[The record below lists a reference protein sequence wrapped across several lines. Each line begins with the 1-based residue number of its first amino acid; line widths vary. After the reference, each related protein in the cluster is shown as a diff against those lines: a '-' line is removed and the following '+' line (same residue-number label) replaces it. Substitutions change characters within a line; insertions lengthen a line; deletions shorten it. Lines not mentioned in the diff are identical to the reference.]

1 VYVMVSDSQIFDWFV
16 ELGMKVEKVTSGNFY
31 FHIVISPPVGEGV
44 KVSVIRT
51 NPNSTYYIVTTVVDF
66 DSAKL
71 KKDQSLLKNIKKDL
85 MRMNVE
91 FFLIPPD
98 AETPKS
104 VQIAKIVFMEGLT
117 KNEILNVVELVKN
130 SAYLTLSWFE

>member
-1 VYVMVSDSQIFDWFV
+1 MVSDSQIFDWFV

-31 FHIVISPPVGEGV
+31 FHIVVSPPVGEGV

-51 NPNSTYYIVTTVVDF
+51 NPNITYYIVTTVVDF

-98 AETPKS
+98 VETPKS

-117 KNEILNVVELVKN
+117 KNEMLNVVESVKN

>member
-1 VYVMVSDSQIFDWFV
+1 
-16 ELGMKVEKVTSGNFY
+16 LRKVTSGNFY

-104 VQIAKIVFMEGLT
+104 VQISKIVFMEGLT
-117 KNEILNVVELVKN
+117 KNEMLNVVELVKN

>member
-1 VYVMVSDSQIFDWFV
+1 MVSDSQIFDWFV

>member
-1 VYVMVSDSQIFDWFV
+1 MVSDSQIFDWFV

-104 VQIAKIVFMEGLT
+104 VQIAKIVFMEGLS
-117 KNEILNVVELVKN
+117 KNEMLNVVELVKN

>member
-1 VYVMVSDSQIFDWFV
+1 MVSDSQIFDWFV

-51 NPNSTYYIVTTVVDF
+51 NPNSTYYIITTVVDF

>member
-1 VYVMVSDSQIFDWFV
+1 MVSDSQIFDWFV

-117 KNEILNVVELVKN
+117 KNEMLNVVELVKN

>member
-1 VYVMVSDSQIFDWFV
+1 MVSDSQIFDWFV
-16 ELGMKVEKVTSGNFY
+16 ELGMKVEKVISGNFY

-104 VQIAKIVFMEGLT
+104 VQIFKIVFMEGLT
-117 KNEILNVVELVKN
+117 KNEMLNVVELVKN

>member
-1 VYVMVSDSQIFDWFV
+1 MVSDSQIFDWFV

-104 VQIAKIVFMEGLT
+104 VQIAKIVFMEGLS
-117 KNEILNVVELVKN
+117 KNEMLNAVELVKN

>member
-1 VYVMVSDSQIFDWFV
+1 MVSDSQIFDWFV

-66 DSAKL
+66 DSVKL

-117 KNEILNVVELVKN
+117 KNEMLNVVELVKN

>member
-1 VYVMVSDSQIFDWFV
+1 MVSDSQIFDWFV
-16 ELGMKVEKVTSGNFY
+16 ELGMKVEKVISGNFY

-117 KNEILNVVELVKN
+117 KNEMLNVVELVKN

>member
-1 VYVMVSDSQIFDWFV
+1 MVSDSQIFDWFV

-66 DSAKL
+66 DSTKL
-71 KKDQSLLKNIKKDL
+71 KKDQTILKNIKRDL

-117 KNEILNVVELVKN
+117 KNEMLNVVELVKN

>member
-1 VYVMVSDSQIFDWFV
+1 MVSDSQIFDWFV

-31 FHIVISPPVGEGV
+31 FHIVVSPPVGEGV

-98 AETPKS
+98 VETPKS

-117 KNEILNVVELVKN
+117 KNEMLNVVESVKN

>member
-1 VYVMVSDSQIFDWFV
+1 MVSDSQIFDWFV

-44 KVSVIRT
+44 KVSVVRT

-117 KNEILNVVELVKN
+117 KNEMLNVVELVKN

>member
-1 VYVMVSDSQIFDWFV
+1 MVSDSQIFDWFV

-51 NPNSTYYIVTTVVDF
+51 NPNSTYYIVTTIVDL
-66 DSAKL
+66 DTAKL

-91 FFLIPPD
+91 FFFIPPD

-117 KNEILNVVELVKN
+117 KNEMLNVVELVKN